1 MNLMNKN
8 MISFITAVSFMMCA
22 CTDTTVIPAGDYD
35 SMKGSGNGNS
45 DAEWAVSSIEP
56 LANPDRGY
64 HLECRYFAH
73 NLVNPFNSSE
83 EYPKGFVD
91 DREITYSSKDGSTKI
106 VQQYI
111 YLTGYARKDIDE
123 QGLENVQK
131 VFDGLK
137 DKGYKTILRFAYNWW
152 GENQYN
158 SNWKDE
164 EEEEEWIYRHI
175 EQLAPV
181 LQKNIGLI
189 AAMQAGF
196 LGRWGEWHNTSV
208 LLGPNA
214 QRVKNG
220 VVNKLLAAIP
230 EPYNIEMR
238 YPSHKNALTLDNETY
253 RTTRLGYCNDFFT
266 VGEHALAAGNDFV
279 PGSEEYNQVMNEAY
293 QIYISGEMPY
303 PEESEWGLSDLISRT
318 GTLQIFRDHHYSAFD
333 ITQNEN
339 INVHSWKNSSV
350 TPSELTRNRILFD
363 ESYFVEDGK
372 NVART
377 FYDFVRDHLGY
388 RINVK
393 KVELN
398 AENGSLAYKIDLTNT
413 GFATV
418 INPKEVYLV
427 LISEDSNEVKEL
439 KKLEVDP
446 RDWQPYDV
454 ARNDYKVLTHTL
466 EGTVEVTG
474 ISGKYKVGI
483 WMPEVA
489 SDLKYNSKYAVK
501 FALSD
506 LMTSWNDEEGKY
518 AVNVIGEVSL

>member
-230 EPYNIEMR
+230 
-238 YPSHKNALTLDNETY
+238 
-253 RTTRLGYCNDFFT
+253 
-266 VGEHALAAGNDFV
+266 
-279 PGSEEYNQVMNEAY
+279 
-293 QIYISGEMPY
+293 
-303 PEESEWGLSDLISRT
+303 
-318 GTLQIFRDHHYSAFD
+318 D
-333 ITQNEN
+333 I
-339 INVHSWKNSSV
+339 
-350 TPSELTRNRILFD
+350 IL
-363 ESYFVEDGK
+363 K
-372 NVART
+372 CAIR
-377 FYDFVRDHLGY
+377 
-388 RINVK
+388 
-393 KVELN
+393 
-398 AENGSLAYKIDLTNT
+398 
-413 GFATV
+413 V
-418 INPKEVYLV
+418 IRML
-427 LISEDSNEVKEL
+427 
-439 KKLEVDP
+439 
-446 RDWQPYDV
+446 
-454 ARNDYKVLTHTL
+454 
-466 EGTVEVTG
+466 
-474 ISGKYKVGI
+474 
-483 WMPEVA
+483 
-489 SDLKYNSKYAVK
+489 
-501 FALSD
+501 
-506 LMTSWNDEEGKY
+506 
-518 AVNVIGEVSL
+518 